1 MTPYRAVEKNSVSNG
16 GSNPTIQKSQQGDL
30 IYQRHSF
37 PLTLLFQHH
46 KGAIRFA
53 NIIVMQ
59 EYARKRFHEYM

>member
-1 MTPYRAVEKNSVSNG
+1 MG
-16 GSNPTIQKSQQGDL
+16 GSNPAIQKSQQGDL

-53 NIIVMQ
+53 NIIVIQ